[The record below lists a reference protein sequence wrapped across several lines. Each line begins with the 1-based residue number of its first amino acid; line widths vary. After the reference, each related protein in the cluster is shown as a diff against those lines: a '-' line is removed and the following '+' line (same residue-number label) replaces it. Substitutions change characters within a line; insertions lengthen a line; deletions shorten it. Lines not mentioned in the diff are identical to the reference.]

1 MIGRIIRATVE
12 AIRRPDARAQRED
25 DLRTRLQQRERELRA
40 QAKRMLVA
48 GLRAEVAVAR
58 DGMLLGAAAAAAR
71 AEALH
76 WTLGGDADAAAGL
89 TLEAEAYDRRAAQAA
104 AEPVEGAH
112 A

>member
-76 WTLGGDADAAAGL
+76 WALGGDAQTAAEL
-89 TLEAEAYDRRAAQAA
+89 TLQADELGRMAERATAA
-104 AEPVEGAH
+104 PPPAAH